1 MKVEIP
7 GQGRV
12 IAHYGEEA
20 QSMVHMEECA
30 ELIQAIS
37 KMRRVKKLYHLGMDV
52 DDSEEYYNLVEEMAD
67 VLICMQQ
74 IQEMYSMSDSELQMM
89 IDRKTARQ
97 EARMDEFDR
106 LLFEGQSVH

>member
-1 MKVEIP
+1 MQVELP
-7 GQGRV
+7 GQGGV
-12 IAHYGEEA
+12 IAHYGEDA

-37 KMRRVKKLYHLGMDV
+37 KMRRKKAAYAAGQNV
-52 DDSEEYYNLVEEMAD
+52 DDTEAYYNLVEEMAD

-74 IQEMYSMSDSELQMM
+74 LMEMYSISDCELQMI

-97 EARMDEFDR
+97 EKRMHESDR
-106 LLFEGQSVH
+106 RVFEG